1 MLSQENSS
9 SFYGTARN
17 PFALDFY
24 TYQKPSD
31 ALNEFELVMPTQE
44 RLVYG
49 AVGAAIGAWHGYR
62 SGGDSVLR
70 GAIYGA
76 LGYMSPIV
84 MGGIVAVDALGIGR
98 RLRVKCLARLMQ

>member
-24 TYQKPSD
+24 TYQNPSN
-31 ALNEFELVMPTQE
+31 ALNEFVMPTQE

-49 AVGAAIGAWHGYR
+49 AFGAAIGAWHGYR

-76 LGYMSPIV
+76 LGYLSPIV
-84 MGGIVAVDALGIGR
+84 MSGIVTVDALGIGEG
-98 RLRVKCLARLMQ
+98 